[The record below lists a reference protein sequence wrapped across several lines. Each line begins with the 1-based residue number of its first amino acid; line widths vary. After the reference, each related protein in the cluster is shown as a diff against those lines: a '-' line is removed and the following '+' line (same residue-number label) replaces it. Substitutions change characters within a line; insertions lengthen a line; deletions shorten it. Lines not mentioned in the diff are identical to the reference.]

1 MKTMLYKF
9 VLIFGIVLLCA
20 FAASGQTVVNLTV
33 TDTPDNQTWNNGTWS
48 VKLQPAAGNL
58 SQTNSF
64 TLLSGGG
71 SLAAQ
76 SGSLSGTATAAI
88 SLPANANIAPT
99 SNWQFTVCPQPS
111 NNAAC
116 FQQSVTVSTSSP
128 QTLNITPPSIRI
140 NLATATPPVSAY
152 ATGEISAAVGGSQFY
167 LIGTGIQVCSVVSGS
182 TCTTWA
188 GTGGGGGITQGAT
201 LPATCTPSSTG
212 PFQVTAATTYGS
224 VAIGPGTVFYCD
236 STNHWTPV
244 ALGSGAGPVVG
255 WYLGPQCPTSNTG
268 QCFFTLA
275 NTQVD
280 NTCSWAS
287 TGPTITCSDGP
298 FVAGD

>member
-1 MKTMLYKF
+1 MKKLLIVVGLML
-9 VLIFGIVLLCA
+9 LW
-20 FAASGQTVVNLTV
+20 AASAFGQTTVNLTV

-116 FQQSVTVSTSSP
+116 FQQSVTVSTS
-128 QTLNITPPSIRI
+128 
-140 NLATATPPVSAY
+140 
-152 ATGEISAAVGGSQFY
+152 
-167 LIGTGIQVCSVVSGS
+167 
-182 TCTTWA
+182 
-188 GTGGGGGITQGAT
+188 
-201 LPATCTPSSTG
+201 
-212 PFQVTAATTYGS
+212 
-224 VAIGPGTVFYCD
+224 
-236 STNHWTPV
+236 
-244 ALGSGAGPVVG
+244 
-255 WYLGPQCPTSNTG
+255 
-268 QCFFTLA
+268 
-275 NTQVD
+275 
-280 NTCSWAS
+280 
-287 TGPTITCSDGP
+287 
-298 FVAGD
+298 